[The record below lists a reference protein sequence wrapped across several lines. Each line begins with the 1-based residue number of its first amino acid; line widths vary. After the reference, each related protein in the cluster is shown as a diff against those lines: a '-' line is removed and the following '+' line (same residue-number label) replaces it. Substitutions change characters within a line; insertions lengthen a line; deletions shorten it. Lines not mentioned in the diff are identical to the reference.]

1 MSLSDDERRI
11 LEEAGGNPNPVD
23 RQRAVGIYLAKSES
37 DRPEAGDLLVKGFLN
52 HLRPSFHLIP
62 KGDSMADEESFTNAY
77 AALAAGTGDFSR
89 PDARSLAT
97 VLQCTPAAL
106 APLRMI
112 VGLTHNELAV
122 AIKLTDPDARVSGEA
137 LKKFERSPPP
147 EQASSRHDRLAT
159 SVAQAVTDAM
169 SRKILTVPPTAASYF
184 HSKLDKRDTR
194 EGWSSVQSDAGGV
207 PYSALLY
214 QRYVGGVWRQVQDA
228 YSEVKGDAIL
238 EYPLRDLLDEHGIP
252 YHHTRPGAS
261 GARET
266 AERYGISPGPD
277 FVIPDESPT
286 LVVESKV
293 GEDGGTVRDKA
304 ARIKSMTGAANAR
317 GLKACAVVDGKGWT
331 ERAAAL
337 LEVIVV
343 TQGRAYT
350 LTTLHHLLRLP
361 EIQALAGGATSNRGS
376 SIETQA

>member
-1 MSLSDDERRI
+1 MSLSDDERKI
-11 LEEAGGNPNPVD
+11 LERAGGNSSPVD
-23 RQRAVGIYLAKSES
+23 RQRAVGIYLAKSDP
-37 DRPEAGDLLVKGFLN
+37 DRAEAADLLVKGFLS

-62 KGDSMADEESFTNAY
+62 KGDSMADEESFDDAY
-77 AALAAGTGDFSR
+77 AALADGTENFSR
-89 PDARSLAT
+89 PDAESLAA
-97 VLQCTPAAL
+97 VLQRTPAAL

-112 VGLTHNELAV
+112 VGLTYNELSV
-122 AIKLTDPDARVSGEA
+122 AITLADPDARSSGEA

-147 EQASSRHDRLAT
+147 EQASPRHNQLAERI
-159 SVAQAVTDAM
+159 AQAVTAAM
-169 SRKILTVPPTAASYF
+169 SREILTVPPSAATYF

-194 EGWSSVQSDAGGV
+194 DGWSSVQADAGGV

-228 YSEVKGDAIL
+228 YSEVKGDAVL
-238 EYPLRDLLDEHGIP
+238 EFPLRDLLDEHDIP

-277 FVIPDESPT
+277 FVIPDAAPT

-304 ARIKSMTGAANAR
+304 ARIKTMTTAANAR
-317 GLKACAVVDGKGWT
+317 GLKACAVVDGKGWS

-337 LEVIVV
+337 LEVVV
-343 TQGRAYT
+343 ATQGRTYT
-350 LTTLHHLLRLP
+350 LSTLHHLLRLP
-361 EIQALAGGATSNRGS
+361 EIQALAGETAENEGS

>member
-1 MSLSDDERRI
+1 MSLSDDEREI
-11 LEEAGGNPNPVD
+11 LEEAGGNSNPVD
-23 RQRAVGIYLAKSES
+23 RQRAVGIYLAKSDP
-37 DRPEAGDLLVKGFLN
+37 DRAEAADLLVKGFLS

-62 KGDSMADEESFTNAY
+62 KGDSMADEASFDDAY
-77 AALAAGTGDFSR
+77 AALAGGTEDFSR
-89 PDARSLAT
+89 PDAKSLAA
-97 VLQCTPAAL
+97 VLKRTPAAL

-112 VGLTHNELAV
+112 VGLTYNELAV
-122 AIKLTDPDARVSGEA
+122 AITLADSDARSTGEA

-147 EQASSRHDRLAT
+147 KQASPRHNQLAERI
-159 SVAQAVTDAM
+159 AQAVTAAM
-169 SRKILTVPPTAASYF
+169 RREILTVPLSASAYF

-194 EGWSSVQSDAGGV
+194 RGWSSVQADADGV

-228 YSEVKGDAIL
+228 YSEVKGDAVL
-238 EYPLRDLLDEHGIP
+238 EFPLRDLFDEHDIP

-261 GARET
+261 GARDT
-266 AERYGISPGPD
+266 AERYGMSPGPD

-331 ERAAAL
+331 ERTAAL
-337 LEVIVV
+337 LEVIIA
-343 TQGRAYT
+343 TQGRTYT
-350 LTTLHHLLRLP
+350 LSTLSQLLELP
-361 EIQALAGGATSNRGS
+361 EIQALVPGS
-376 SIETQA
+376 HH